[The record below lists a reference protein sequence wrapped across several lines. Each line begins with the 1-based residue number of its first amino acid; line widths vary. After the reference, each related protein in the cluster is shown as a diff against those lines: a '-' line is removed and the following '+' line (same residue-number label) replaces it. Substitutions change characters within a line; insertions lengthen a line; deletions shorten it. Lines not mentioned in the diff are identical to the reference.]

1 MSTGLN
7 SMTGVILIDFIRP
20 LCKKP
25 LSEAQASFYMK
36 IMVVVLGCVFVALA
50 FAVDQL
56 GGLIQVNFL
65 FFFFQGQIDSL
76 SMFSDFGESFRHH
89 SWDSPRN
96 FHVRNVVSLG

>member
-20 LCKKP
+20 LSKKP
-25 LSEAQASFYMK
+25 LSEAQASLYMK

-56 GGLIQVNFL
+56 GGLIQVFQL
-65 FFFFQGQIDSL
+65 FFF
-76 SMFSDFGESFRHH
+76 
-89 SWDSPRN
+89 
-96 FHVRNVVSLG
+96 